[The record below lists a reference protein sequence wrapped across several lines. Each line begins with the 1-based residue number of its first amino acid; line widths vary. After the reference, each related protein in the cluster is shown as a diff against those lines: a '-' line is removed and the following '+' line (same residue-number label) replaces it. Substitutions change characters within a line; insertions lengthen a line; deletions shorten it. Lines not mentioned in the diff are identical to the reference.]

1 MEVTICDSEDES
13 DDNSSVVYVPSNKLN
28 DNKNDDNNNSIL
40 TIININ
46 NDDNVYQTKYY
57 SNAFIKIAVEYTED
71 EILNF
76 QKIVNKEFDTSK
88 SLDVDVLL
96 NLSKDKF
103 YNNNDI
109 IHPLDSKKLFKIYF
123 LHQQNKTNSN
133 MENYYYYQSLDIL
146 YQIFNN
152 ITSLELKSGEQQLSI
167 FKNEEKEE
175 KEKKEIKKINKK
187 NAIVQ
192 SNDDSVQSND
202 SVQFNDSFL
211 NLLKTLQ
218 IILFEIHENQELIK
232 KYQNNYNIGIAST
245 IAFMEK
251 LIASKNDNKNS
262 KKILYLILF
271 FANYYN
277 NEFHDDPN
285 IKKLNI
291 IVLEKNDDG
300 NEKFITNNNNE
311 LSWYGISLFCTIS
324 VFELKNSMKSL
335 KNFFSINE
343 KYNNYILL
351 YDKDLD
357 SLSFYELNIKTIS
370 DQLDYCLNMFMDSL
384 VTKYVN
390 TNNLLKCTNDLYNNS
405 MEKVKETFQGQVN
418 KANIEVNKKLKK
430 LLQQKTTKEQTTTTI
445 QEVLQLLNDLSIE

>member
-1 MEVTICDSEDES
+1 MIEKDGKQIMVTEVGDSEDES

-28 DNKNDDNNNSIL
+28 DNNNNDNNNSIL

-76 QKIVNKEFDTSK
+76 QKIVYKEFDKSK

-103 YNNNDI
+103 YNHNDI
-109 IHPLDSKKLFKIYF
+109 IHPLDSKKLFKMYF
-123 LHQQNKTNSN
+123 LHQQNKNNSN

-152 ITSLELKSGEQQLSI
+152 NTSFELKSGEQQLSI

-175 KEKKEIKKINKK
+175 KEKKEKKNKNKK

-202 SVQFNDSFL
+202 SVQFNVSFL
-211 NLLKTLQ
+211 NLLKTFQ
-218 IILFEIHENQELIK
+218 IVLLDICNNQELLE
-232 KYQNNYNIGIAST
+232 KYQNKYNIDFGST
-245 IAFMEK
+245 ISFIEE
-251 LIASKNDNKNS
+251 LLASKNDNKSS
-262 KKILYLILF
+262 KRILYLILF

-370 DQLDYCLNMFMDSL
+370 DQ
-384 VTKYVN
+384 
-390 TNNLLKCTNDLYNNS
+390 
-405 MEKVKETFQGQVN
+405 
-418 KANIEVNKKLKK
+418 
-430 LLQQKTTKEQTTTTI
+430 
-445 QEVLQLLNDLSIE
+445 

>member
-1 MEVTICDSEDES
+1 M
-13 DDNSSVVYVPSNKLN
+13 
-28 DNKNDDNNNSIL
+28 
-40 TIININ
+40 
-46 NDDNVYQTKYY
+46 
-57 SNAFIKIAVEYTED
+57 
-71 EILNF
+71 
-76 QKIVNKEFDTSK
+76 
-88 SLDVDVLL
+88 DVDVSL

-109 IHPLDSKKLFKIYF
+109 IHPLYSKKLFKIYF

-218 IILFEIHENQELIK
+218 IILFEIHENQELKK

-277 NEFHDDPN
+277 NEFHDSN
-285 IKKLNI
+285 SKK
-291 IVLEKNDDG
+291 
-300 NEKFITNNNNE
+300 
-311 LSWYGISLFCTIS
+311 
-324 VFELKNSMKSL
+324 
-335 KNFFSINE
+335 
-343 KYNNYILL
+343 
-351 YDKDLD
+351 
-357 SLSFYELNIKTIS
+357 
-370 DQLDYCLNMFMDSL
+370 
-384 VTKYVN
+384 
-390 TNNLLKCTNDLYNNS
+390 
-405 MEKVKETFQGQVN
+405 
-418 KANIEVNKKLKK
+418 
-430 LLQQKTTKEQTTTTI
+430 
-445 QEVLQLLNDLSIE
+445 